1 MAQDVLDETDRGILY
16 LLQQNARETTAAEIA
31 EAVGVSAGTV
41 RNRID
46 RLEEQGVL
54 EGYIPDIDY
63 ETAGFELH
71 ILFTCTSETQPTTEF
86 VEEVLDQHGVVTV
99 RKLLAGDQ
107 NLHVEA
113 VGTSTGDISQIAK
126 TLQECGLDISRSE
139 VLEAEFRQPFNHF
152 GQKLADKK

>member
-71 ILFTCTSETQPTTEF
+71 IFH
-86 VEEVLDQHGVVTV
+86 VHV
-99 RKLLAGDQ
+99 RNPADDRVRRGSARSAWSCDC
-107 NLHVEA
+107 
-113 VGTSTGDISQIAK
+113 SQTACRRPK
-126 TLQECGLDISRSE
+126 PPR
-139 VLEAEFRQPFNHF
+139 
-152 GQKLADKK
+152 